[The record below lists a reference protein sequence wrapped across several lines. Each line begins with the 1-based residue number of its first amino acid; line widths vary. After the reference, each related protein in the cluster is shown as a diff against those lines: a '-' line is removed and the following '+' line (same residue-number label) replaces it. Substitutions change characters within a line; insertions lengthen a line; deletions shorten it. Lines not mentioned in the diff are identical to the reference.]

1 MGPYL
6 ILFLVI
12 LLLNVIPA
20 FAPPTWMVFSFLGF
34 RFPSQ
39 MSWTFA
45 LVGALAAVMGR
56 SLLGLL
62 SRTIVREHWLG
73 EAGRENVDALKVS
86 LEKRP
91 RLTFALFLFYAFTPM
106 PSNYLF
112 IAYGLTT
119 MPLIRI
125 VIPFFIGRFV
135 SYHFWTMGAATVSR
149 KLELEGTETI
159 AYFSVYFVF
168 TQLALLAAVY
178 LFTRIDWKLLLAQHK
193 IHWLPKAEHR
203 HKSG

>member
-45 LVGALAAVMGR
+45 LVGGGLAAVMGR

-62 SRTIVREHWLG
+62 SRRIVRDHWLG

-86 LEKRP
+86 LKKDQ
-91 RLTFALFLFYAFTPM
+91 
-106 PSNYLF
+106 
-112 IAYGLTT
+112 G
-119 MPLIRI
+119 
-125 VIPFFIGRFV
+125 
-135 SYHFWTMGAATVSR
+135 
-149 KLELEGTETI
+149 
-159 AYFSVYFVF
+159 
-168 TQLALLAAVY
+168 
-178 LFTRIDWKLLLAQHK
+178 
-193 IHWLPKAEHR
+193 
-203 HKSG
+203 